1 MKMKFMDKV
10 YHKMILINYLLIII
24 SMFFCSNLIAS
35 DDFEFSS
42 YPKIGEPLY
51 GIFELNENEFGLVN
65 SLSLADD
72 YFYEK
77 YDLKKPNF
85 VRSIS
90 FEKVGLNK
98 FLVTSDLIME
108 ETQFVI
114 LLQVD
119 LSDTIILYPLRFD
132 LSDVNFPSYEI
143 KSKLVTNKP
152 EIEESKA
159 SLNLNSKVTTQ
170 GAFTLKQSKPV
181 DNSLILE
188 NQSSNNI
195 RSTQLSTIPKAQ
207 GQYLRNILFESEKT
221 NPIVQNFYTN
231 EPRQDFQP
239 VSPVGSLTSFSDK
252 GDMKIFFGVLVFIVS
267 LIIIT
272 VICVFVIVY
281 FTHHSKQKTQSE
293 DGNNH
298 KHESVDNIRELI
310 VTLPSII
317 NSVHGIKSRE
327 YNQPISDTYSQY
339 INDND
344 NLTNRNENHKLNA
357 TNTANPIV
365 NLQQNTNS
373 HENTKI
379 DSGLVSDKPIKTTNV
394 NESIKNTSKISMD
407 VDNNKYSMSSP
418 NKELEQSK
426 SSIPNVVD
434 DPNSVPVEQS
444 QAENVVP
451 NVVTKNTQVAAQSK
465 VVKNNLQQGNKV
477 SKNDKSEKM
486 QLALVYLNMG
496 EVELSKMLLQE
507 IANGDC
513 QNEVLEAK
521 RLIKEIQS
529 RDGGNS

>member
-1 MKMKFMDKV
+1 MKMRFMDKV
-10 YHKMILINYLLIII
+10 YHKMVLINYSLIII

-51 GIFELNENEFGLVN
+51 GVFELNEKEFGLIN

-77 YDLKKPNF
+77 YELKKPNF
-85 VRSIS
+85 VTSIS
-90 FEKVGLNK
+90 IEKIGLNK
-98 FLVTSDLIME
+98 FLVTSDSIIE

-132 LSDVNFPSYEI
+132 LSDVNVPSYEM

-152 EIEESKA
+152 EMEESKA
-159 SLNLNSKVTTQ
+159 SLNLNSEVTTQ
-170 GAFTLKQSKPV
+170 NAFTPKQSKPV

-188 NQSSNNI
+188 NQSINNI
-195 RSTQLSTIPKAQ
+195 RSTQLNTTPKDQ
-207 GQYLRNILFESEKT
+207 GQYSRNILFESEKT
-221 NPIVQNFYTN
+221 NPIIQNFYTN
-231 EPRQDFQP
+231 EPKQDFQH
-239 VSPVGSLTSFSDK
+239 VSPVGSLKNLSDK
-252 GDMKIFFGVLVFIVS
+252 GDMQIFFAVLVFIVS

-272 VICVFVIVY
+272 VICVFVLVY
-281 FTHHSKQKTQSE
+281 FSHHSKQKTQS
-293 DGNNH
+293 DDVNNH

-317 NSVHGIKSRE
+317 NSVHGIKSKE
-327 YNQPISDTYSQY
+327 YNQPI
-339 INDND
+339 NDNV
-344 NLTNRNENHKLNA
+344 NLTNRNENHKQHA
-357 TNTANPIV
+357 VNTANPIV
-365 NLQQNTNS
+365 NFQQNTNS

-379 DSGLVSDKPIKTTNV
+379 DSGLVSDKPINTANV
-394 NESIKNTSKISMD
+394 DESIKNTTKISMD
-407 VDNNKYSMSSP
+407 VDNNKHSMSSP
-418 NKELEQSK
+418 NKEFEQSK
-426 SSIPNVVD
+426 SSIPNDVD
-434 DPNSVPVEQS
+434 ELNSVPLEQS

-465 VVKNNLQQGNKV
+465 VIKNNSPQAKKV
-477 SKNDKSEKM
+477 SKNEKSEKM

-521 RLIKEIQS
+521 RLINEIQS
-529 RDGGNS
+529 RDEGNS